1 MGACC
6 TKETAIRAPDQ
17 EAAEEPR
24 HVAEVPREADLR
36 SGEVNFHLLSV
47 QEPEEN
53 RVSAAEEVQH
63 DEADEKE
70 HSPATVAKL
79 PSSPERNSPS
89 PDNSNLLTP
98 LGTNVYVLP
107 NTPNSSYHCR
117 EGCYRKKE
125 TSEMHI
131 MLSLGEA
138 IEKRRPPCKKC
149 ATDIR
154 T

>member
-17 EAAEEPR
+17 EATEEPR

-47 QEPEEN
+47 QEPKEN

-63 DEADEKE
+63 EEADEKE
-70 HSPATVAKL
+70 HSPATVANL
-79 PSSPERNSPS
+79 TSSPKRNSPN
-89 PDNSNLLTP
+89 PDNSSLLTP
-98 LGTNVYVLP
+98 LRTNVYVLSNLP
-107 NTPNSSYHCR
+107 KASYHCR
-117 EGCYRKKE
+117 EGCNRRE
-125 TSEMHI
+125 GSEDHTK
-131 MLSLGEA
+131 LSLGEA
-138 IEKRRPPCKKC
+138 IDKGYPPCKKC
-149 ATDIR
+149 AKDIR